1 MQRGPLKSRE
11 ENVQELV
18 KNALVKAMTYSDY
31 RSLVSKLA
39 QKGLSTGPV
48 QTEALSNY
56 TVLNDRRMNRWDKT
70 FKIDEALS
78 KKFANLKQPLLF
90 LVLTE
95 SWCGDAAP
103 SLPVIN
109 KIAETS
115 PKIDLKIILRDENLD
130 LMNLFLTNGAMS
142 IPKLL
147 ILNATSKTIIEE
159 WGPRPSLATK
169 MALDFKTR
177 YGVLTPEFK
186 EGLQVW
192 YNKDKGQNI
201 LNDILGLLP
210 LE

>member
-18 KNALVKAMTYSDY
+18 KHALVKAMTYSEY
-31 RSLVSKLA
+31 RSLVLKLA

-70 FKIDEALS
+70 FKIDEELS
-78 KKFANLKQPLLF
+78 KKLSDIKTQISF

-103 SLPVIN
+103 SLPVMN
-109 KIAETS
+109 KIAEAS

-159 WGPRPSLATK
+159 WGPRPSIATK
-169 MALDFKTR
+169 MALDYKAAN
-177 YGVLTPEFK
+177 GVLSHEFK
-186 EGLQVW
+186 EDLQVW
-192 YNKDKGQNI
+192 YNMDKGQNI
-201 LNDILGLLP
+201 LKDILGLLP